1 MGIRDRTG
9 ELAVPFAHAAQDK
22 VSSMNHDPYYH
33 EFPYSSNTIMVLVFS
48 ELESFV
54 RKILQREENKGVE
67 LAGDGNIDEEGRGKH
82 QPQGWATRLLI
93 VLG

>member
-1 MGIRDRTG
+1 
-9 ELAVPFAHAAQDK
+9 
-22 VSSMNHDPYYH
+22 
-33 EFPYSSNTIMVLVFS
+33 MVLVFS